1 MQNKAYFY
9 IYRKNNILIIH
20 KINSGYTACV
30 RQYQSERGYHNYSHC
45 HSFFNNLIVCSV
57 SK

>member
-1 MQNKAYFY
+1 MQNKTYFY

-30 RQYQSERGYHNYSHC
+30 RQYQSERSYHNYST
-45 HSFFNNLIVCSV
+45 LP
-57 SK
+57 